1 MAGLPLAVLALTA
14 ATAVG
19 LAIRLVV
26 LQQSSFGDELSTYW
40 IVGDHDGLRG
50 VWDVVHSDAEITP
63 PLYFL
68 AAKLTTTIHFSPEML
83 RLTSLITGVLTI
95 PLTYLVGGRT
105 IGRRAALVAAALVAL
120 SPFLIY
126 YSTEAR
132 GYQLAIALLLG
143 STIALLRA
151 VEGDGLRWWVLYAA
165 CACGAMLT
173 HYTAAFVLIAQA
185 LWALWAHPAA
195 RRAVILASLGAAIAY
210 VPWLSGMI
218 ADFNSPTTD
227 ILSALSPFTPHDI
240 WVSLQHWSVG
250 YPYGFV
256 PIGSL
261 PGHVAL
267 VLLALGLIAA
277 LAGFVWARSD
287 RGGGALRGRPA
298 FGAGAVLVAAL
309 ALGPLLGEA
318 LASLLSTNIFGTR
331 NLAVA
336 WPGFALVLGA
346 LVTAPSRRAVW
357 IAATVL
363 LLGGYAIGAA
373 KMLDSDLQRPDFSAA
388 ADLIDDQAA
397 PSDVVIDAMVISP
410 GPFSPLDVELDRDH
424 RVIRVDA
431 PQERSHPFNP
441 YDVVVPI
448 GKVIQQATASV
459 RPGGRLFVV
468 TSGGGPPNCGP
479 RESEFV
485 RRLPPRFQQVEE
497 EIFPGICPVATL
509 VFENGGGPT
518 R

>member
-1 MAGLPLAVLALTA
+1 
-14 ATAVG
+14 
-19 LAIRLVV
+19 
-26 LQQSSFGDELSTYW
+26 
-40 IVGDHDGLRG
+40 
-50 VWDVVHSDAEITP
+50 VVHTDAEITP

-68 AAKLTTTIHFSPEML
+68 TAKLTTSIHFSPEML
-83 RLTSLITGVLTI
+83 RLPSLIAGVLSI
-95 PLTYLVGGRT
+95 PLTYLVGART

-143 STIALLRA
+143 STVSLLRGT
-151 VEGDGLRWWVLYAA
+151 EGGGVGWWVLYAA
-165 CACGAMLT
+165 CSCTAMLT
-173 HYTAAFVLIAQA
+173 HYTAAFVLAAQA

-195 RRAVILASLGAAIAY
+195 RRAVVLANLGAAIAY
-210 VPWLSGMI
+210 LPWITGMV

-256 PIGSL
+256 PLQSL
-261 PGHVAL
+261 PGKLAL
-267 VLLALGLIAA
+267 VLLGLGLAA
-277 LAGFVWARSD
+277 GLIGVAWARSE
-287 RGGGALRGRPA
+287 RAGTPAL
-298 FGAGAVLVAAL
+298 GAGAVLVAAL

-336 WPGFALVLGA
+336 WPGFALVLGG
-346 LVTAPSRRAVW
+346 LLSAPSRRAVW
-357 IAATVL
+357 IAATALVL
-363 LLGGYAIGAA
+363 CGYAIGAL
-373 KMLDSDLQRPDFSAA
+373 KMLDDDLQRPDFSAA
-388 ADLIDDQAA
+388 AHLIDEQAA

-410 GPFSPLDVELDRDH
+410 GPLSPLDIELDRDH

-431 PQERSHPFNP
+431 PQERDHPFNP
-441 YDVVVPI
+441 YDVVVPL
-448 GKVIQQATASV
+448 GKVIEQATSSL
-459 RPGGRLFVV
+459 RRGGRLFVV

-479 RESEFV
+479 REGEFV
-485 RRLPPRFQQVEE
+485 RRLPPRFRRVGERV
-497 EIFPGICPVATL
+497 FPGICPVATL
-509 VFENGGGPT
+509 VYRDSGPPAAKSP
-518 R
+518 